1 MKSEEKIR
9 RKIKRKLKID
19 NKRLINSFKY
29 ASEGIKQSYKGEQ
42 NLKIHT
48 FIAILVIVF
57 GFFLKISYFEWLVCL
72 LLIGLVL
79 MTEFFNT
86 AIEYV
91 VDLAS
96 PKIHPLAKAAKDTAS
111 AGVLMMAIIS
121 AIIGLIIF
129 VPKLIEFIGGI
140 SWKINY

>member
-1 MKSEEKIR
+1 MESEEKVR
-9 RKIKRKLKID
+9 HKVKRKLKID
-19 NKRLINSFKY
+19 NKRLTNSFKY

-48 FIAILVIVF
+48 FVAILVIVF
-57 GFFLKISYFEWLVCL
+57 GFFLKISYLEWLVCL
-72 LLIGLVL
+72 VLIGLVL
-79 MTEFFNT
+79 MAEFFNT

-111 AGVLMMAIIS
+111 A
-121 AIIGLIIF
+121 
-129 VPKLIEFIGGI
+129 
-140 SWKINY
+140 

>member
-1 MKSEEKIR
+1 MSVKSNDKKKHVI
-9 RKIKRKLKID
+9 LD
-19 NKRLINSFKY
+19 HKRLIDSFRY
-29 ASEGIKQSYKGEQ
+29 AFYGIVEAYKSEQ

-48 FIAILVIVF
+48 VFAVLVVLAGFI
-57 GFFLKISYFEWLVCL
+57 LKISYVEWLVCL
-72 LLIGLVL
+72 VLIGLVL
-79 MTEFFNT
+79 MAEFFNT

-96 PKIHPLAKAAKDTAS
+96 PDIHPLAKLAKDTAS

-129 VPKLIEFIGGI
+129 VPKVIEFVEV
-140 SWKINY
+140 WL

>member
-1 MKSEEKIR
+1 MESEEKV
-9 RKIKRKLKID
+9 RKEVKQKLKID
-19 NKRLINSFKY
+19 NKRLRNSFKY
-29 ASEGIKQSYKGEQ
+29 AFYGIKQTYKGEQ

-48 FIAILVIVF
+48 FFAILVILF
-57 GFFLKISYFEWLVCL
+57 GFLFKISYIEWLICL
-72 LLIGLVL
+72 TLIGLVL

-96 PKIHPLAKAAKDTAS
+96 PEVHPLAKAAKDTAS
-111 AGVLMMAIIS
+111 AGVLIMAIVS

-129 VPKLIEFIGGI
+129 LPKIIVWLGEIL
-140 SWKINY
+140 